1 MQVHSVAKLKYFLP
15 SGEQDGE
22 ISNSHRSFVLIIKPT
37 KKKEMNALED
47 HQLSRKKIKF
57 MLTGL

>member
-15 SGEQDGE
+15 SGKQDGE
-22 ISNSHRSFVLIIKPT
+22 ISNTHLSFVLIIKPT

-47 HQLSRKKIKF
+47 HQLSRKK
-57 MLTGL
+57 